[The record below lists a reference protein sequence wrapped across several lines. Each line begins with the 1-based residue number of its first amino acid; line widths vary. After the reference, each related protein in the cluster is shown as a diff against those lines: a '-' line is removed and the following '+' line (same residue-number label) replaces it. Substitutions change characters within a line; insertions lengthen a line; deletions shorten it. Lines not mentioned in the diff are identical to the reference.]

1 MIKLTRLNNAP
12 VLINVDRIL
21 SLHSVPDTV
30 ITFTNE
36 IKMMVKEPPDEI
48 SRKIAEHR
56 RMTEPELLHDLP
68 FLLH

>member
-1 MIKLTRLNNAP
+1 MIKLTRLNNLP

-36 IKMMVKEPPDEI
+36 IKMMVKEPADEI

-56 RMTEPELLHDLP
+56 RIMEPELFHDLP

>member
-1 MIKLTRLNNAP
+1 MIKLTRLNNSP

-36 IKMMVKEPPDEI
+36 IKMMVKEPADEI

-56 RMTEPELLHDLP
+56 RMIEPELLRDVP

>member
-1 MIKLTRLNNAP
+1 MIKLTRLKNLP

-36 IKMMVKEPPDEI
+36 IKMMVKEPANEI

-56 RMTEPELLHDLP
+56 RIMEPELFSDLP

>member
-36 IKMMVKEPPDEI
+36 IKMMVKEPADEI
-48 SRKIAEHR
+48 SRKIAEQR